1 MECLPAMP
9 QATTINF
16 SWQDS
21 IVEAGSYGNGML
33 WISMEHA
40 EPTKPMAIAKSW
52 TMPGTIFEPFISDIL
67 SRGFLSNSNIS
78 QI

>member
-1 MECLPAMP
+1 MECLPATP
-9 QATTINF
+9 QATTINL

-33 WISMEHA
+33 WRSVEHA

-52 TMPGTIFEPFISDIL
+52 TMPFYF
-67 SRGFLSNSNIS
+67 
-78 QI
+78 